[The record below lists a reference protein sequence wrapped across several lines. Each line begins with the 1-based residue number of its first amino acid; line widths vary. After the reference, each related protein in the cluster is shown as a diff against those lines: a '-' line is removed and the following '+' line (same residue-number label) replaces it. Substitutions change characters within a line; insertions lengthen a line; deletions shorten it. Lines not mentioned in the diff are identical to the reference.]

1 MRNAQ
6 GQAMSDAVAT
16 LAAETGPIGF
26 EVYQAF
32 ANETDRSGLA
42 GAERFTFMLLG
53 LFGEVGSLLSELKKK
68 QRDKNAYFAYAHSA
82 QEETGDVLWYLANV
96 ATALNL
102 SLADLAASAVSD
114 TFGAGV
120 TDFAG
125 LQRQDSLFQEP
136 ASSPRVQKSLLRLA
150 ARTGRLVRRANELED
165 TAASELASDLGRIFE
180 ALAAAAAEAHI
191 SLDGAARAPVA
202 KILDRWPLARVYTPR
217 FDDGFDRDEQ
227 LPRRLEVEFR
237 EKEVRGTKYVFQS
250 VHGLHLGDRLTD
262 NGADEDDYRFHDVFH
277 LAYAAILGWSPVL
290 RALLRL
296 KRKSDRDL
304 DEQQDGARAVITEE
318 GISNW
323 IFAHGLRHHAFRGV
337 DSVDFQ
343 LLKTIRQ
350 MVKGYEVEA
359 CPLWMWE
366 EAILKGFAVFRE
378 LKARRGGIVIADL
391 MARTLTYRELST

>member
-1 MRNAQ
+1 
-6 GQAMSDAVAT
+6 MSGAVAA
-16 LAAETGPIGF
+16 LATEMGPIGF
-26 EVYQAF
+26 EVFQAF
-32 ANETDRSGLA
+32 ASETDRSGLT
-42 GAERFTFMLLG
+42 GDEQFNFMLLG

-68 QRDKNAYFAYAHSA
+68 QRDKNAYFAYAQSA

-102 SLADLAASAVSD
+102 SLADLASRAMVDSVG
-114 TFGAGV
+114 TGA

-136 ASSPRVQKSLLRLA
+136 ASSAHVQKSLLLVA
-150 ARTGRLVRRANELED
+150 ARTGRLVRRAEED
-165 TAASELASDLGRIFE
+165 ADPSERARDLSRIFAALVAAASD
-180 ALAAAAAEAHI
+180 AHI
-191 SLDGAARAPVA
+191 SLDRAARANVA
-202 KILDRWPLARVYTPR
+202 KILDRWPLTRVYTPL
-217 FDDGFDRDEQ
+217 FDDAFDHDEQ

-237 EKEVRGTKYVFQS
+237 EKDVRGTKYVFQS

-262 NGADEDDYRFHDVFH
+262 NSADEDDYRFHDVFH
-277 LAYAAILGWSPVL
+277 LAYAATLGWSPVL

-323 IFAHGLRHHAFRGV
+323 IFAHGLRHHAFKGV

-350 MVKGYEVEA
+350 MVKGYEVQV

-366 EAILKGFAVFRE
+366 TAILRGFAVFRE
-378 LKARRGGIVIADL
+378 LKVRRRGLVIADL
-391 MARTLTYRELST
+391 TTRTLTFQELDP